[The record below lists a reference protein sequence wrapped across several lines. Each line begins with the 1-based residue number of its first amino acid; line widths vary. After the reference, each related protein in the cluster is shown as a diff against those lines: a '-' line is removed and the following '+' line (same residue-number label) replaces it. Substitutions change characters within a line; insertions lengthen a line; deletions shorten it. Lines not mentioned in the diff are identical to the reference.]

1 MELVYIVNV
10 YPYYDLEVFD
20 SYTKAFNRLVEMNE
34 ENNWKFV
41 EDEIIADNGRVYR
54 IITKEVK

>member
-20 SYTKAFNRLVEMNE
+20 TYTKAFNRLVEMSE

-41 EDEIIADNGRVYR
+41 EDEIIADNGRVYC